1 MKRALILGALGLMI
15 CVPAIAGATRPAATR
30 PGSGRVG
37 MVAPQ
42 YRIKHSYA
50 RRLVRAKLIKQTRHR
65 KWSIKPV
72 TRLGNRPLGSNIYF
86 SAIPK
91 GNPGMLSF
99 DATVN
104 PVKAKTAPRG
114 LKRVSL
120 RPQGC
125 LLGPNSPRSRGLR

>member
-1 MKRALILGALGLMI
+1 MKRALIAGALGLMI
-15 CVPAIAGATRPAATR
+15 CVPAIASATGPT
-30 PGSGRVG
+30 GGRVG

-42 YRIKHSYA
+42 YRIKTSYA
-50 RRLVRAKLIKQTRHR
+50 KRLVKAKLFKQTNYR

-72 TRLGNRPLGSNIYF
+72 TRLGNRPIGSSMYF
-86 SAIPK
+86 SAIPR

-114 LKRVSL
+114 IKRVSL
-120 RPQGC
+120 TPQGC
-125 LLGPNSPRSRGLR
+125 LIGPNSPLTNSLR

>member
-1 MKRALILGALGLMI
+1 MKRALIVSALGLMI
-15 CVPAIAGATRPAATR
+15 CVPAIAGATRPAPRA
-30 PGSGRVG
+30 PSGPVG

-42 YRIKHSYA
+42 YRIQARYA
-50 RRLVRAKLIKQTRHR
+50 KRLVRAKLIKQTSHR

-72 TRLGNRPLGSNIYF
+72 TRLGNRPLGSNMYF

-91 GNPGMLSF
+91 GNPSMLSF

-114 LKRVSL
+114 IKRVSI

-125 LLGPNSPRSRGLR
+125 LIGPNSPLTRGLR